1 MMTADPA
8 IRRAGPADAQAVRDL
23 VRAAYG
29 KWVPLI
35 GREPLPMQADYEA
48 AVREH
53 RIDLL
58 IVDGE
63 LAGLIETMQRPGHLW
78 IENVAVAPARQGEG
92 FGRRL
97 LAHAEHQARAAG
109 LDEVRLL
116 TNAAFEANVALYKAV
131 GYAVQRTE
139 PIFDGTAVH
148 MCKRGVTVA
157 G

>member
-1 MMTADPA
+1 MTSDPA
-8 IRRAGPADAQAVRDL
+8 IRRAGPADVQAVRDL

-29 KWVPLI
+29 KWVALI
-35 GREPLPMQADYEA
+35 GREPLPMQADYEL

-58 IVDGE
+58 ILDGE
-63 LAGLIETMQRPGHLW
+63 LAGLIETIQHADHLW

-97 LAHAEHQARAAG
+97 LAQAERQAREAG
-109 LDEVRLL
+109 LDAVRLL
-116 TNAAFEANVALYKAV
+116 TNAAFEANIALYKAL
-131 GYAVQRTE
+131 GYAVERTE

-148 MCKRGVTVA
+148 MCKRGLTVA